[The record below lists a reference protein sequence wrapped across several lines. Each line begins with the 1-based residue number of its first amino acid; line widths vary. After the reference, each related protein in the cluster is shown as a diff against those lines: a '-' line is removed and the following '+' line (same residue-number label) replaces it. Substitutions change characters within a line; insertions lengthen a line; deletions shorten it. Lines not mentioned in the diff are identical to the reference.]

1 MFNLIISIIA
11 IALVVVLAGASLYY
25 GGDAFNRGS
34 SDAKAATL
42 INQAQQIQA
51 AAKLFSAIEGGEP
64 ASINDLQGSYLSSI
78 PTLPIGTDSITTWQ
92 FSTELND
99 NDEYVD
105 LIMVEVPFAAKT
117 EDGITKNIC
126 KTVNKNGAGIVFC
139 SISYNGVFHSG
150 NMIAGTGATDSDV
163 DLLYL
168 ENGKGRARIH
178 INI

>member
-51 AAKLFSAIEGGEP
+51 AATLFSASEGGAP
-64 ASINDLQGSYLSSI
+64 ASIDDLQDSYLSST
-78 PTLPIGTDSITTWQ
+78 PSLPIGTDSSTTWQ
-92 FSTELND
+92 FATAMND
-99 NDEYVD
+99 NDEYVNV
-105 LIMVEVPFAAKT
+105 IMVEVPFAAKT
-117 EDGITKNIC
+117 EDGITKDIC
-126 KTVNKNGAGIVFC
+126 KTVNKNGAGVVFC
-139 SISYNGVFHSG
+139 SISYNGTFHNS
-150 NMIAGTGATDSDV
+150 NMIAGTGASDSDV
-163 DLLYL
+163 DFLYL
-168 ENGKGRARIH
+168 ENGEGRARIH